1 MFNIS
6 LKPAKH
12 NNSFW
17 AQSILEQIRTSSYIL
32 RYLKPPQTSG
42 LRAYTYMS
50 TYSACYI
57 CRTKCRALFVA
68 LAWLVLCRIS
78 TTIVVPS
85 ASSAHLGSARIP
97 HWHWVSY
104 PSFPPPPALRPLL
117 LDSFLLA
124 GTVLGTVCLST
135 LCKATRGRDNLALR
149 LCYLFEELMLSWLP
163 LLCSAST
170 SAVCLTTTE
179 MEMARAK
186 AATTTTTITMRAFY
200 SSRQTQSKC
209 PKSETKS

>member
-1 MFNIS
+1 
-6 LKPAKH
+6 
-12 NNSFW
+12 
-17 AQSILEQIRTSSYIL
+17 
-32 RYLKPPQTSG
+32 
-42 LRAYTYMS
+42 MS

-85 ASSAHLGSARIP
+85 ASSAHLGVREYRTDIE
-97 HWHWVSY
+97 WVT
-104 PSFPPPPALRPLL
+104 PLPPALRPLL

-135 LCKATRGRDNLALR
+135 LCKATRGRHNLALR

>member
-1 MFNIS
+1 MPSIVCRPGVACVVSHKYNDCGTIS
-6 LKPAKH
+6 IF
-12 NNSFW
+12 S
-17 AQSILEQIRTSSYIL
+17 
-32 RYLKPPQTSG
+32 PPWECENT
-42 LRAYTYMS
+42 
-50 TYSACYI
+50 
-57 CRTKCRALFVA
+57 ALT
-68 LAWLVLCRIS
+68 LSELPL
-78 TTIVVPS
+78 
-85 ASSAHLGSARIP
+85 
-97 HWHWVSY
+97 
-104 PSFPPPPALRPLL
+104 PPPLHQLL